1 MKLHES
7 LRVVLNQMG
16 YQTLSSGVLIN
27 ALGDFRAFLEVPS
40 AKHVLKDIINEGYA
54 EKIEKIYQIDL
65 R

>member
-27 ALGDFRAFLEVPS
+27 ALGVFRAFLVATSPLKLYWKLLIHNTMS
-40 AKHVLKDIINEGYA
+40 A
-54 EKIEKIYQIDL
+54 
-65 R
+65 